1 MKTTTCFPFL
11 FLFLFSICAHHP
23 LIIAE
28 NKNKILL
35 APQHNQQVE
44 ANTLLCYPIMNFH
57 IINQF
62 NNYKPI
68 KEKWKLNHL
77 FWGWQAQE
85 YNL

>member
-1 MKTTTCFPFL
+1 MKTTPCFPFL
-11 FLFLFSICAHHP
+11 LLLFSIYVHHP

-44 ANTLLCYPIMNFH
+44 ANTLLCYPIKQFH

-62 NNYKPI
+62 NNNKPI
-68 KEKWKLNHL
+68 KKSGKEIIYSRM
-77 FWGWQAQE
+77 ASTAV
-85 YNL
+85 